1 MQKET
6 YPTAISIGE
15 TKNGASG
22 ETEAMAEGQEK
33 KTDAEREQL
42 EEAFCQ
48 KISRELEE
56 FKEGALRMGK
66 EEIFSIACRI
76 DCMIRI
82 YEMLAEHSGEFG
94 EEELKRCIQEEGL
107 LQSLYQRWLK
117 SPAPQEG
124 ELEHSVWSGI
134 KEICRDA
141 GKGFPGAEEKERN
154 KEQKYP
160 EPKKGTGERGQILL
174 RTHGERK
181 MGKSN
186 GGQGMQKKQVPG
198 KTQGT
203 QRKERFYGKADSDQK
218 PAA

>member
-66 EEIFSIACRI
+66 EEILSIACRI
-76 DCMIRI
+76 D
-82 YEMLAEHSGEFG
+82 
-94 EEELKRCIQEEGL
+94 
-107 LQSLYQRWLK
+107 
-117 SPAPQEG
+117 
-124 ELEHSVWSGI
+124 
-134 KEICRDA
+134 
-141 GKGFPGAEEKERN
+141 
-154 KEQKYP
+154 
-160 EPKKGTGERGQILL
+160 
-174 RTHGERK
+174 
-181 MGKSN
+181 
-186 GGQGMQKKQVPG
+186 
-198 KTQGT
+198 
-203 QRKERFYGKADSDQK
+203 
-218 PAA
+218 